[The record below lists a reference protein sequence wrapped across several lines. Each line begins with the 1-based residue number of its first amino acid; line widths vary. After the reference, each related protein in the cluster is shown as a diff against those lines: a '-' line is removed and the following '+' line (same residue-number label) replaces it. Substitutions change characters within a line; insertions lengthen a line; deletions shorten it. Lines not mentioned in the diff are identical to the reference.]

1 MELKE
6 TVEMMLSKDYKER
19 FKAEYYQLKIRYDK
33 LFNIFMKY
41 NSGQLD
47 FMPTCPQSTYSL
59 QLKSMQD
66 YMAILE
72 ARAKMEG
79 IEL

>member
-33 LFNIFMKY
+33 LLNIFVKY

-59 QLKSMQD
+59 QLKSMQE